1 MSEALLKT
9 FRRRSQGSRE
19 QEQIYNRAM
28 RKIASAR
35 GMNKKPDPSLLTI
48 AKEYKPETKAQLKR
62 KQADAAI
69 MGLTLVG
76 GPLVKGGVKAFQ
88 LGRAAMAG
96 LPKGITK
103 VRGGFKFGD
112 KIYKTLGAAKGAVT
126 KAGKKPPSTP
136 KTPAAPK
143 IPADIVATAT
153 RGSTRAAQ
161 RLNKTQRQ
169 LQRNEREAAKLRKA
183 AGSGKK
189 PPGKL
194 KAAIVPATATAVGA
208 RELLKD
214 SKPGP
219 KPATAKVTAKKA
231 VTGDDTPRGSDA
243 KPPTKKQAPV
253 SSGGRGTMAG
263 NKGFETMK
271 EYFVDDMSGRK
282 SRVKTP
288 FGTITIDSSDKG
300 MAFEE
305 YESKFGG
312 QIKGTVKRRMGGK
325 VRGFGKA
332 MRGY

>member
-1 MSEALLKT
+1 MSQALLTK
-9 FRRRSQGSRE
+9 FRKARQGSSE
-19 QEQIYNRAM
+19 QKEILRRAKNDI
-28 RKIASAR
+28 RRAKLL
-35 GMNKKPDPSLLTI
+35 NKKPSAALQTI
-48 AKEYKPETKAQLKR
+48 IKEFKPETKAQLKQ
-62 KQADAAI
+62 KQALAADMGITLASGPILGKVIKAGRAGLGALSAGKKAKQTADAA
-69 MGLTLVG
+69 
-76 GPLVKGGVKAFQ
+76 KKARDAR
-88 LGRAAMAG
+88 RAAQSAKKN
-96 LPKGITK
+96 KGQ
-103 VRGGFKFGD
+103 GG
-112 KIYKTLGAAKGAVT
+112 
-126 KAGKKPPSTP
+126 
-136 KTPAAPK
+136 
-143 IPADIVATAT
+143 
-153 RGSTRAAQ
+153 RGSTKLEENRRKVKQRTQAQ
-161 RLNKTQRQ
+161 RKSPPTQKPK
-169 LQRNEREAAKLRKA
+169 KLGA
-183 AGSGKK
+183 TITGAG
-189 PPGKL
+189 
-194 KAAIVPATATAVGA
+194 ATAIGA

-305 YESKFGG
+305 YESKYGG